1 MSDDNEIARPVRIS
15 RIEHDDG
22 VEIGQWYWMKT
33 KRYRRT
39 GKHKSSESSARELLC
54 VTHVGSNYV
63 ELSSVPEGT
72 NHGSSTWRIHFKD
85 FAAKCTLEPDAP
97 RVINGFIEEHRQASL
112 ELIGE
117 VQRITAAL
125 GVAPDQQLSIDGG
138 SSDTQALVRVT
149 TATPV
154 KEYKKALQ
162 KAKEKTL
169 PELFEKIEEENQQQ
183 AQWMMAQILPFEA
196 RIGTIEPIVE
206 AINARVLN
214 VELYAGLVEEVV
226 QVRDGEPAAYDAQLH
241 LMQRRHYM
249 DEESLLAYR
258 AGGMDYKRV
267 EDFDKWI
274 AKDKHMRRIL
284 PFDRCVVAFRIRR
297 SEKER
302 DPEKYGGGIGAFIR
316 IGEEMREDKRTFIY
330 LRNGER
336 LYRLATELK
345 FKRKLFPDLDAKDVA
360 SGNLYAKEGDSY
372 YDDDGDELSR
382 DERKEWHIVTENKWK
397 AMCEADAE
405 EALASAAY
413 EQAKKDAKKNKQPEP
428 KYQYFRLNRESRDY
442 HLWTPDSV
450 YYDDIKAQLAA
461 DTAEHNRLAIVLQ
474 GLLDRSPVFHPHP
487 KWELWT
493 VDGFEAAVRLVYDDS
508 RALSAGKAP
517 DFEAYRARLNA
528 KFKAGSYSVGQ
539 REPWLEHEIEK
550 ENERRANSWR
560 YKSSDNVSKWWRP
573 QGNDGPDII
582 AKVDRFSKQHGCQF
596 KWTRERQRSTWR
608 HEYGEPLPC
617 RFVAPTNRL
626 LNVSAYTPGDYL
638 IFYADPRTR
647 AEYLKWAPLLL
658 AAEDWHAGKTTKK
671 ENDDDE

>member
-1 MSDDNEIARPVRIS
+1 MSDDNELSRPVRIT
-15 RIEHDDG
+15 RIEHEDG

-39 GKHKSSESSARELLC
+39 KKHESKESSARELLC

-63 ELSSVPEGT
+63 ELSSVPEGS

-85 FAAKCTLEPDAP
+85 FAATCTLEPDAP
-97 RVINGFIEEHRQASL
+97 RVIAGFIEQHKQASL

-125 GVAPDQQLSIDGG
+125 GVAPDHQLSIDGG
-138 SSDTQALVRVT
+138 SADTQALVRVT
-149 TATPV
+149 TGTPI
-154 KEYKKALQ
+154 KDYKKALE
-162 KAKEKTL
+162 KAKTKTL
-169 PELFEKIEEENQQQ
+169 PELFEQIENENALQ

-196 RIGTIEPIVE
+196 RIGTIDPIIE

-226 QVRDGEPAAYDAQLH
+226 QVRDGKPAAYDTQLH

-249 DEESLLAYR
+249 DEESLLAYKF
-258 AGGMDYKRV
+258 GGMDYKRI

-274 AKDKHMRRIL
+274 AKTKNMHRIL
-284 PFDRCVVAFRIRR
+284 PFERCVVAFRIRR
-297 SEKER
+297 SKKER
-302 DPEKYGGGIGAFIR
+302 DPDEYGGDLAAFIR
-316 IGEEMREDKRTFIY
+316 ISNEMQEDKRTFIY

-345 FKRKLFPDLDAKDVA
+345 FKRKLFPDLDARDIT

-372 YDDDGDELSR
+372 FDDDGDELSH

-405 EALASAAY
+405 EEREHAAY
-413 EQAKKDAKKNKQPEP
+413 TQAVKDAKKNKTPEP
-428 KYQYFRLNRESRDY
+428 EYRYFRLERESRDY
-442 HLWTPDSV
+442 ELWTPDSV

-493 VDGFEAAVRLVYDDS
+493 VDGFQAAVRLVYDDS
-508 RALSAGKAP
+508 RALSPGKAP

-528 KFKAGSYSVGQ
+528 RFRAGSMSVGQ
-539 REPWLEHEIEK
+539 REPWLEYEIKK
-550 ENERRANSWR
+550 ENERRSNSWR

-573 QGNDGPDII
+573 PGNDGPDNV
-582 AKVDRFSKQHGCQF
+582 AKVDRFSKKHGCQF
-596 KWTRERQRSTWR
+596 KWKRERQRSTSR
-608 HEYGEPLPC
+608 HDYGEPLPA
-617 RFVAPTNRL
+617 RFVAPVNRL

-638 IFYADPRTR
+638 IFFADPRTR
-647 AEYLKWAPLLL
+647 ADYLKWAPLLL
-658 AAEDWHAGKTTKK
+658 AAEDWHAGKRDNRY
-671 ENDDDE
+671 EEDNE